1 LQLILPLS
9 PFLQYEAS
17 LQKFFSSKPLTKSI
31 KFERTGA
38 MEKDLEHLKLLGIF
52 HYIWG
57 GLSLVGGLFIGA
69 YFLVIGFVLMSNP
82 SGSTSSEDSQSASV
96 AGGVLIVVGV
106 VLFLIV
112 VIYGVLTIMAGGKYR
127 KHQGGYWFCFIL
139 AIVTLVIGGIP
150 GIVLGIFSLIVLSR
164 ESVKALFRGQSLP
177 GTGSVVATPPVS

>member
-1 LQLILPLS
+1 
-9 PFLQYEAS
+9 
-17 LQKFFSSKPLTKSI
+17 
-31 KFERTGA
+31 

-57 GLSLVGGLFIGA
+57 ALSLIGGIFIGG
-69 YFLVIGFVLMSNP
+69 YFLVIGIILMNNP
-82 SGSTSSEDSQSASV
+82 PASTASEDRGTASMV
-96 AGGVLIVVGV
+96 GGILIGVGV

-112 VIYGVLTIMAGGKYR
+112 VVYGILTLMAGGKYR

-164 ESVKALFRGQSLP
+164 ESVKTLFRGQSLP
-177 GTGSVVATPPVS
+177 GTGSMVATPPVS

>member
-1 LQLILPLS
+1 
-9 PFLQYEAS
+9 
-17 LQKFFSSKPLTKSI
+17 
-31 KFERTGA
+31 

-57 GLSLVGGLFIGA
+57 VLSMIGALFIGG
-69 YFLVIGFVLMSNP
+69 YFLVIGIVLMSNP
-82 SGSTSSEDSQSASV
+82 STSTSTEDPGTASMV
-96 AGGVLIVVGV
+96 GGILIGVGV

-112 VIYGVLTIMAGGKYR
+112 VVYGILTLMAGGKYR

-164 ESVKALFRGQSLP
+164 DSVKAVFRGQSLP
-177 GTGSVVATPPVS
+177 GTGSVVVTPPVS